1 MKRLILGIAIGLLAG
16 GIIVFIATSYVDL
29 TSPFSWLVFFISAVI
44 VGAAV
49 EMIFGGD
56 KRGKSASEP
65 DSDTLS

>member
-49 EMIFGGD
+49 EMIFGGG

-65 DSDTLS
+65 DSDTRS